1 MSRLIE
7 VKCIVADNDDAAK
20 SGKLLVEEH
29 LIVVSYVIPVKVF
42 FRENNQIVTQNRT
55 MLLLKSKDVVFK
67 NKLNARLKE
76 LSCQETAVVPIV
88 DVVPDWRAWVEKEVY
103 E

>member
-7 VKCIVADNDDAAK
+7 VKCISIDNSNAAE

-29 LIVVSYVIPVKVF
+29 LIVVSYVIPAKVF
-42 FRENNQIVTQNRT
+42 YRENNQVVEQDKT
-55 MLLLKSKDVVFK
+55 MLLLKSKDNVFK

-76 LSCQETAVVPIV
+76 LSCQENVVFPVV
-88 DVVPDWRAWVEKEVY
+88 DVVPDYRAWVEKEVY